1 VTPEVPGP
9 GLGSASD
16 AAVIALASRGDSA
29 AFDEL
34 VRRRQSWL
42 RNLLRR
48 LCRDPALADDLAQQT
63 LLQAWRRLAS
73 LKSPNAF
80 GSWLRRLAVN
90 VWLQHVRAGAGWSAV
105 DLPVEE
111 AVDEAAVH
119 RVAPAKIGLQL
130 DLDRALAA
138 LRPEVRL
145 CVVLAYHEEL
155 SHAEISAHTGLPLGT
170 VKSNIR
176 RGAAELRSSLDAY
189 EEPMP

>member
-1 VTPEVPGP
+1 
-9 GLGSASD
+9 
-16 AAVIALASRGDSA
+16 LA
-29 AFDEL
+29 
-34 VRRRQSWL
+34 
-42 RNLLRR
+42 
-48 LCRDPALADDLAQQT
+48 T
-63 LLQAWRRLAS
+63 LKA
-73 LKSPNAF
+73 PNAF

-105 DLPVEE
+105 ELSAGD
-111 AVDEAAVH
+111 AADETAGERA
-119 RVAPAKIGLQL
+119 APAKIGLQL
-130 DLDRALAA
+130 DLDRALAG

-155 SHAEISAHTGLPLGT
+155 SHAEISAYTGLPLGT